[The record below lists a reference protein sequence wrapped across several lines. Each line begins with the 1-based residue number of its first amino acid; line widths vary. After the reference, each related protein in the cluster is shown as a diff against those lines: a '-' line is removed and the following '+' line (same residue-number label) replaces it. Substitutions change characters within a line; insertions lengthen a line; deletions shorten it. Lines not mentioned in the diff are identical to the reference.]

1 MTIRKNAIENF
12 SADNIKS
19 SEPYSVLEDVF
30 VPLYFFHRYQTEA
43 VSKLI
48 GGLDYNY
55 ATKGDNQTVVKRI
68 DGKTERKALQ
78 TLLKTIDVNTIA
90 VPKRVY

>member
-1 MTIRKNAIENF
+1 MEEVLVVREMAIKNF
-12 SADNIKS
+12 SQDNIKS

-55 ATKGDNQTVVKRI
+55 AVKGGNQTIVKRV
-68 DGKTERKALQ
+68 DGSTERKAL
-78 TLLKTIDVNTIA
+78 NTI
-90 VPKRVY
+90 